1 MVPGHFGLAAG
12 VKSQVPSAPLWA
24 LMLATHWL
32 DVFFVPLFLLGIE
45 TIVPI
50 NPAAPNAYGGGVI
63 HAVYTHSLVG
73 ALVLSAIAGGLAWLR
88 WGRVVALTIGAVAF
102 SHWLLDLVVHYP
114 DLPILPGNAGNLP
127 LLGFGL
133 WGAPTV
139 AAFVELALVLVGA
152 YLYDRSATA
161 LPAVPSL
168 DARQQRRRVITAS
181 AVVTGLMLLS
191 FITTVLG
198 VG

>member
-12 VKSQVPSAPLWA
+12 VKSQVPAAPLWA

-45 TIVPI
+45 TITPI
-50 NPAAPNAYGGGVI
+50 NPANPNAYGGGVI
-63 HAVYTHSLVG
+63 HAIYTHSLVG
-73 ALVLSAIAGGLAWLR
+73 ALLLSALAGGLAWWR
-88 WGRVVALTIGAVAF
+88 WSRLVGLTVGLVAF
-102 SHWLLDLVVHYP
+102 SHWVLDLVVHYP

-152 YLYDRSATA
+152 YLYYRSATA
-161 LPAVPSL
+161 LPVVPPL
-168 DARQQRRRVITAS
+168 DASAQRRRVYTATG
-181 AVVTGLMLLS
+181 VVTGLMLVS
-191 FITTVLG
+191 FVTTVLG
-198 VG
+198 IG